1 MNDLFL
7 MRKIC
12 PPSSHAL
19 QCPWACFCYREKG
32 RICPAGKVNITRF
45 HIDQNRLQIFPIDM
59 VFFCSSL
66 LPFFPFNTV
75 FSFSFTLFSLSIY
88 IFFFTQY
95 PFQNIFFFFFFLLQ
109 YIFLSCI
116 TFRIVSGNVYQ
127 WQTIPD
133 IHFRM

>member
-88 IFFFTQY
+88 IFFFTLY
-95 PFQNIFFFFFFLLQ
+95 SLSVYFLLLLLFSPSI
-109 YIFLSCI
+109 YLSFVYYFSNCL
-116 TFRIVSGNVYQ
+116 RKCVSMAN
-127 WQTIPD
+127 
-133 IHFRM
+133 HS